1 MSETLKHAG
10 IDHEEIDIGGIKTY
24 REIFPK
30 GSILLLPMA
39 KGKKGEYG
47 SAIEWDIRVH
57 KEGVVGCLPLK
68 IEVVRSLG
76 GLAEEEP
83 EGIVSATKVIKA
95 ELESKYPYIQPT
107 VLTEMQRRV
116 MEEIKLVEKVLPKE
130 EAVVTEVPEEKPEE
144 KPEEIPL
151 TVKQEK
157 L

>member
-1 MSETLKHAG
+1 MSETLEHAG
-10 IDHEEIDIGGIKTY
+10 INHEEIDIGGIKTY

-47 SAIEWDIRVH
+47 STIEWDIRVH
-57 KEGVVGCLPLK
+57 KEGIIGPQPLK
-68 IEVVRSLG
+68 VEVVRALG

-83 EGIVSATKVIKA
+83 EGVVSATKVIKA
-95 ELESKYPYIQPT
+95 ELEAKYPYIQPT

-116 MEEIKLVEKVLPKE
+116 MAEIKLLEKVLPKE
-130 EAVVTEVPEEKPEE
+130 EVVVKPPIEEPEQKVPL
-144 KPEEIPL
+144 L
-151 TVKQEK
+151 TVKQEV